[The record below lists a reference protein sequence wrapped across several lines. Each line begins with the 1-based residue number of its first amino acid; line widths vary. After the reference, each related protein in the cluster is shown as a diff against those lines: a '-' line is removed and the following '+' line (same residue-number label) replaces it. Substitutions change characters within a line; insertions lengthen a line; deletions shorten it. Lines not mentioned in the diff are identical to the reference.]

1 MFMHRKLE
9 NKYGGSIA
17 LPQAEESSALHNL
30 FQYLVA
36 ADGTKLAAKMAYCY
50 LADVMRVNFC
60 LKQVFL
66 NIRQNDFPSPD
77 LCLQVIRLF
86 DNLQHFI

>member
-1 MFMHRKLE
+1 MHRKLV
-9 NKYGGSIA
+9 SLA
-17 LPQAEESSALHNL
+17 LPQAEESSTLHNL

-36 ADGTKLAAKMAYCY
+36 ADGTKLAAKMAYRH
-50 LADVMRVNFC
+50 LADVTRVIPY

-66 NIRQNDFPSPD
+66 DIRQYNFPSPD
-77 LCLQVIRLF
+77 LCLQVIGLF